1 MELYPPRAVEW
12 AMKVQEVI
20 LRAMSG
26 QIKWF
31 QAAELIGVSPRTMRR
46 WRRRY
51 EEYGYD
57 GLYDRRLKRPSPKR
71 VLLATVEKVLR
82 LYQEKYRDFNVAH
95 FVEKLHF
102 KEGIPLSYRWVKKA
116 LSGVGTGSE
125 AAATGDAPA
134 TPTAASHFVHT
145 PVAGYPPDREHRTRV
160 ARALERL
167 EIELIVAHSPQ
178 ARGRCERMFG
188 TWQCRLPQELRLR
201 GIRTLKEA
209 DRYLREGWIGFHNRR
224 FTVPPAPAG
233 TAFVSADGIDLEQI
247 FSHQENR
254 VVGADNTVRYRRRIL
269 QIEPQRFRHTLA
281 KCRVWVREHLDGDLS
296 LYYGLHRLGRYDR
309 QGRLLHEEVA

>member
-31 QAAELIGVSPRTMRR
+31 QAAEIIGVSPRTMRR

-134 TPTAASHFVHT
+134 TPTAAASEGDDVAPGREQT
-145 PVAGYPPDREHRTRV
+145 SLVAGFGIPRPDPEVRRCGQRGLLRATGGGREHEDGDGGDPGGGRSTRRVQFALHGRGESLRAHAGGGIPAGPGASYPGGAGVGAAGDRVDRGAFPPGAGSVRRDVRDLAGPAAAGVAV
-160 ARALERL
+160 ARDPHAERA
-167 EIELIVAHSPQ
+167 EP
-178 ARGRCERMFG
+178 
-188 TWQCRLPQELRLR
+188 
-201 GIRTLKEA
+201 
-209 DRYLREGWIGFHNRR
+209 
-224 FTVPPAPAG
+224 
-233 TAFVSADGIDLEQI
+233 VSAGGVD
-247 FSHQENR
+247 R
-254 VVGADNTVRYRRRIL
+254 VS
-269 QIEPQRFRHTLA
+269 QSTLPRA
-281 KCRVWVREHLDGDLS
+281 
-296 LYYGLHRLGRYDR
+296 
-309 QGRLLHEEVA
+309 